1 MQRGSQGP
9 KKWGPGREA
18 VGQVPDSPHKFVGPC
33 LGAAHALTCTHTHTH
48 TQTHTF
54 TQLPVKQLN
63 RGLNGTR
70 RQSRTTLPQKPSRDS
85 LLTTRVSKPRGFT
98 QPPEDSPCQQRR
110 QKAWQGVAAFI
121 IFLQLPQSQQGP
133 AKFPAQHKLELTS
146 LEAGWVDETWEGRHK
161 SFCCGSQE
169 LQFNWEKASLEEKV

>member
-1 MQRGSQGP
+1 MLFKTAPTQWSYNSSTFHELFLLWCLSSQ
-9 KKWGPGREA
+9 E
-18 VGQVPDSPHKFVGPC
+18 
-33 LGAAHALTCTHTHTH
+33 
-48 TQTHTF
+48 
-54 TQLPVKQLN
+54 
-63 RGLNGTR
+63 
-70 RQSRTTLPQKPSRDS
+70 TTAC
-85 LLTTRVSKPRGFT
+85 F
-98 QPPEDSPCQQRR
+98 PCQQRR

-161 SFCCGSQE
+161 SFCCGNQE